1 MAEIMQI
8 HRQEDPF
15 QERHSQRQQDPFQE
29 RHSQRQQDPFQEHHS
44 QRQQDPTQKHPSQ
57 RNFPNKMPQQHH
69 QQQQQGY
76 HYPMEHK
83 GNMDSRYR
91 IPNAPKREHCIC
103 ITIFFLLLGIILLI
117 LWLAY
122 HPSKP
127 HITVTSASIY
137 SLNATSPPFMS
148 ISMQFTIFIRNPNKR
163 VSIYFDRLSTY
174 VSYRNQ
180 PITPHVIL
188 QPLYLEKHGTVSVSP
203 VLGSVPVPVSADVMN
218 GLVVD
223 EGYGVVGVKLVLQ
236 GRLRWKSGEIKSAHY
251 NLYAKCDLLLG
262 LKKGLVGQIPLIGAP
277 VCDVDT

>member
-8 HRQEDPF
+8 HRQEDPTH
-15 QERHSQRQQDPFQE
+15 EHHSQRQ
-29 RHSQRQQDPFQEHHS
+29 HDPFQEHHS
-44 QRQQDPTQKHPSQ
+44 QRQHDPFQEHHSQRQHDPTQKHPSQ

-69 QQQQQGY
+69 QQPQQGY

-91 IPNAPKREHCIC
+91 MPNAPKREHCIC

-148 ISMQFTIFIRNPNKR
+148 ISMQFTIFLRNPNKH

-223 EGYGVVGVKLVLQ
+223 EGYGVVGVKLVFQ

-277 VCDVDT
+277 VCDVDS